1 MITLQDVKHLGITN
15 RDNITRDLDRLN
27 EHLGKLIDFKNAH
40 KNSDSR
46 LFYDYLESR
55 DDNGV
60 TYSFGGYCGY
70 IDCRLSN
77 ADVLKWRKNH
87 PECCCER
94 VRDIVTMN
102 YNELSAYAG
111 MKHCNELVGHEILCV
126 AAALGDMSLNVKNNA
141 LISLTSN
148 TLTQLGLYVGHNKIL
163 MRELKHTAKVVA
175 DAFDEVFQIVK

>member
-15 RDNITRDLDRLN
+15 QINITRDLGLLN
-27 EHLGKLIDFKNAH
+27 EHLSKLIDFKNAH
-40 KNSDSR
+40 KTSDSM
-46 LFYDYLESR
+46 LFYDYSESH

-70 IDCRLSN
+70 IDLHLSN
-77 ADVLKWRKNH
+77 ADILKWRKNH

-94 VRDIVTMN
+94 VRDIITMN

>member
-15 RDNITRDLDRLN
+15 RDNVISDLDLLN
-27 EHLGKLIDFKNAH
+27 EHLSKLINFKNAH
-40 KNSDSR
+40 KTSDSR

-77 ADVLKWRKNH
+77 ADILKWRKNH
-87 PECCCER
+87 SECCCER
-94 VRDIVTMN
+94 VRDIITMN

-141 LISLTSN
+141 LISSTSN
-148 TLTQLGLYVGHNKIL
+148 TLTKLGLIIGHNKTL
-163 MRELKHTAKVVA
+163 MRELKQAAKVVT

>member
-15 RDNITRDLDRLN
+15 QINITRDLGLLN
-27 EHLGKLIDFKNAH
+27 EHLSKLIDFKNAH
-40 KNSDSR
+40 KTSDSM
-46 LFYDYLESR
+46 LFYDYSESH

-70 IDCRLSN
+70 IDLHLSN
-77 ADVLKWRKNH
+77 ADILKWRKNH

-94 VRDIVTMN
+94 VRDIITMN

-126 AAALGDMSLNVKNNA
+126 AAALGDMSLNVKNND